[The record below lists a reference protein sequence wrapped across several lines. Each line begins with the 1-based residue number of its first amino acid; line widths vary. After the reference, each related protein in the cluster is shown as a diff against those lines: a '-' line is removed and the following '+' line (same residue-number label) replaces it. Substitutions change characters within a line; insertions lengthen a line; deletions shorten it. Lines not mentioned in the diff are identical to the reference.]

1 MLLNRF
7 RTSFEEK
14 AEDSITISKDVEP
27 LSTSSTAKPVQILK
41 GLLQDLVFAVIF
53 GVLVITYGV
62 QIFKVQGASMSPWLQ
77 DGDRILV
84 NKFIYRISD
93 IERGDVVVFW
103 YPENPEMSFI
113 KRIVGL
119 PGETIEL
126 RAGDAYVG
134 GQLIGEPYVS
144 LRHSDRRSIPLQQ
157 IRPAHYFVLG
167 DNRQGSNDS
176 RSWGL
181 VPERYIYG
189 KAFAR
194 LWPLGG
200 FGIVH

>member
-27 LSTSSTAKPVQILK
+27 LSTSSTARPVQILK

-53 GVLVITYGV
+53 CVLVITYGV

-119 PGETIEL
+119 QAINLEDVININNFIILKIIFYYNLTT
-126 RAGDAYVG
+126 YVN
-134 GQLIGEPYVS
+134 I
-144 LRHSDRRSIPLQQ
+144 
-157 IRPAHYFVLG
+157 LG
-167 DNRQGSNDS
+167 
-176 RSWGL
+176 
-181 VPERYIYG
+181 
-189 KAFAR
+189 
-194 LWPLGG
+194 
-200 FGIVH
+200 